1 MQELADE
8 SARAIAANQDLEARH
23 NAVRAARS
31 LRPYTDPLGTWHLHA
46 KGTPEEGAVVMAAIS
61 FFAGKAFELARRE
74 GRREAPEAYAFDG
87 LVGLATAG
95 GTQAPKTE
103 IMTRVDL
110 SALLRGYPT
119 DGETCEIAGFGP

>member
-1 MQELADE
+1 
-8 SARAIAANQDLEARH
+8 
-23 NAVRAARS
+23 
-31 LRPYTDPLGTWHLHA
+31 
-46 KGTPEEGAVVMAAIS
+46 MAAIS
-61 FFAGKAFELARRE
+61 FFADKAFEVARRA
-74 GRREAPEAYAFDG
+74 GGHEAPEAYAFDG

-95 GTQAPKTE
+95 GTHAPKTE